1 MPSPSDDPYGAIA
14 EWYDV
19 EHNTHTDDLECYLSL
34 ISGTHEGPARLLEVG
49 SGTGRIQAAL
59 ALAGH
64 HVTGVEPSAAMRARA
79 DLRCASLPQ
88 RVARRIRTLAG
99 SATRLPLADDET
111 FNVALFGLNTF
122 AHLLARDERL
132 LALTLARRHLVPG
145 GALILDLDLSGP
157 QRLCAAAG
165 HVLWQGTWPIEPTGS
180 ELSHFV
186 AAMPDGSPGT
196 LRVLH
201 FYDVSAPGG
210 GVHRTTAAM
219 SLALLGHGEME
230 LALEAAGFESV
241 AVYGSHDLTGFEE
254 GSARAL
260 YVARAP

>member
-88 RVARRIRTLAG
+88 RVARRIRTLDG

-111 FNVALFGLNTF
+111 FDVALFGLNTF
-122 AHLLARDERL
+122 AHLLARDERQ
-132 LALTLARRHLVPG
+132 LALTLARKHLMPG

-157 QRLCAAAG
+157 RRLRAAAG
-165 HVLWQGTWPIEPTGS
+165 HVLWQGTWAIEPAGREFS
-180 ELSHFV
+180 PFPAVLSDRYPLT
-186 AAMPDGSPGT
+186 MPGT
-196 LRVLH
+196 PV
-201 FYDVSAPGG
+201 F
-210 GVHRTTAAM
+210 
-219 SLALLGHGEME
+219 
-230 LALEAAGFESV
+230 
-241 AVYGSHDLTGFEE
+241 
-254 GSARAL
+254 
-260 YVARAP
+260 

>member
-34 ISGTHEGPARLLEVG
+34 ISGMHERPARLLEIG

-132 LALTLARRHLVPG
+132 LALTLAREHLVPG

-157 QRLCAAAG
+157 RRLCAAAG
-165 HVLWQGTWPIEPTGS
+165 HVLWQGTWPIEPAGS

-196 LRVLH
+196 LRVMH
-201 FYDVSAPGG
+201 FYDVSAPG

>member
-34 ISGTHEGPARLLEVG
+34 IAGMHEGPARLLEIG

-64 HVTGVEPSAAMRARA
+64 YVTGVEPSTAMRARA
-79 DLRCASLPQ
+79 HLRCASLPQ
-88 RVARRIRTLAG
+88 RVARRIRTLDG
-99 SATRLPLADDET
+99 SATHLPLADDET
-111 FNVALFGLNTF
+111 FDVALFGLNTF
-122 AHLLARDERL
+122 AHLLARDERQ
-132 LALTLARRHLVPG
+132 LALKLARKHLMPG

-157 QRLCAAAG
+157 RRLRAAAG

-196 LRVLH
+196 LRVVH
-201 FYDVSAPGG
+201 FYDVSVPGG

-254 GSARAL
+254 RSARAL